1 MKKCAPLNGCG
12 CHFLPLTGWV
22 RPNGSD
28 VSQRRLFESAAQG
41 CPNASRQRQGIGL
54 LPEGIARR
62 RARSGTCPPLPLV
75 SASGAIP
82 LAVFPSPLFFDKN
95 NPGSTGNHAG
105 FFPAQSDASC
115 RWQTCARAPA
125 DPPPRQAGAPS
136 KTGHRSD
143 SSTMRPDRQ
152 SSLLTSLLFAAQ
164 PRHEH
169 LPNQGRTTF
178 PIGIL
183 Q

>member
-82 LAVFPSPLFFDKN
+82 LAVFPSPLFLTKTTQDQLAATQDSFLPSQTQAAVGKRALVRR
-95 NPGSTGNHAG
+95 PILPRAK
-105 FFPAQSDASC
+105 PARRRKQATD
-115 RWQTCARAPA
+115 QIARRCVRTDRAA
-125 DPPPRQAGAPS
+125 CSPRF
-136 KTGHRSD
+136 
-143 SSTMRPDRQ
+143 
-152 SSLLTSLLFAAQ
+152 SL
-164 PRHEH
+164 
-169 LPNQGRTTF
+169 LPNQDTNICRTKDEQPSRSEF
-178 PIGIL
+178 
-183 Q
+183 